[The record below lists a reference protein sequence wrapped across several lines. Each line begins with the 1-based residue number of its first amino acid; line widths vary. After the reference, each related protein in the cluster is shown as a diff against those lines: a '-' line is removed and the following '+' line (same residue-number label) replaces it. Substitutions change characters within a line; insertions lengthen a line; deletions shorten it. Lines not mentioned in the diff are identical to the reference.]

1 MGGSGGTSGNYTLQ
15 NTLGQAVGFSAGHI
29 FALYQ
34 DVWAFRQNLIEDKN
48 LRMQEI
54 NDDTCSDASPILAFH
69 TITGRK
75 LTAGGIAGGQFDGFD
90 PEGSG
95 RYSVTTQSQFG
106 FGNTIS
112 EESAGIFV
120 TNATIVNQFSSG
132 KG

>member
-1 MGGSGGTSGNYTLQ
+1 MFG
-15 NTLGQAVGFSAGHI
+15 
-29 FALYQ
+29 
-34 DVWAFRQNLIEDKN
+34 QNLVEDKN
-48 LRMQEI
+48 LRMQEV

-75 LTAGGIAGGQFDGFD
+75 LTAGGIDDGQFDGFD
-90 PEGSG
+90 VEGSG
-95 RYSVTTQSQFG
+95 QYTTITQNQQG

-120 TNATIVNQFSSG
+120 TSFTSFSMESG